1 MKQTKEPA
9 GIDSLAAQLRPEFPM
24 LSRTIEG
31 HPLAFLDSASTTPKP
46 RAVIDAVVR
55 YYEHHTANVHRG
67 VHQLG
72 QEATTL
78 YDAARLEAASLI
90 GASPDEIVFV
100 RGTTEAVNLLRHSLS
115 LGPEDEVVFPASE
128 HHANWLPWRVNTK
141 PVPMPIDPDGVPLWE
156 TLESLLTSRT
166 RLVSIGHVS
175 NVTGAIAP
183 VEEVVRIAH
192 ARGIPVL
199 LDA

>member
-1 MKQTKEPA
+1 MNDRA
-9 GIDSLAAQLRPEFPM
+9 AIDSLAGQLRPEFPM
-24 LSRTIEG
+24 LARTIEG

-72 QEATTL
+72 QEATAL

-100 RGTTEAVNLLRHSLS
+100 RGTTEAINLLRHSLS
-115 LGPEDEVVFPASE
+115 LGPED
-128 HHANWLPWRVNTK
+128 
-141 PVPMPIDPDGVPLWE
+141 
-156 TLESLLTSRT
+156 
-166 RLVSIGHVS
+166 
-175 NVTGAIAP
+175 
-183 VEEVVRIAH
+183 
-192 ARGIPVL
+192 
-199 LDA
+199 